1 MIRGTL
7 VGVNTEIPTLELW
20 LIRHGETDWNRGR
33 RVQGHSESVLT
44 ERGQEQAKQL
54 AQRLA
59 GTDFDRIYCSD
70 LGRAQK
76 TAMLAFPGR
85 RFELDT
91 RLRELAGGIFEGK
104 TVEEMTP
111 AERELRK
118 KVVKGDIHV
127 RPEGGESYADL
138 MLRVQEW
145 LAELPASGRVAC
157 VTHGGVIHTALR
169 VALNQLDDW
178 SSGPKLATDNT
189 SITELWF
196 SAGTTV
202 IRRMND
208 HAHLEH
214 SAVAAS

>member
-1 MIRGTL
+1 M
-7 VGVNTEIPTLELW
+7 NTKMPTLELW
-20 LIRHGETDWNRGR
+20 LIRHGETDWNRGGR
-33 RVQGHSESVLT
+33 IQGHSESALSD
-44 ERGQEQAKQL
+44 RGREQAKQL
-54 AQRLA
+54 ARRLA
-59 GTDFDRIYCSD
+59 DTEFDRIYSSD
-70 LGRAQK
+70 LDRAQK

-85 RFELDT
+85 RVELEP

-104 TVEEMTP
+104 TVAEMTP
-111 AERELRK
+111 AERTLRQRL
-118 KVVKGDIHV
+118 VQGDIHV

-138 MLRVQEW
+138 LLRVQEW

-178 SSGPKLATDNT
+178 SQGPDLATDNT

-208 HAHLEH
+208 HAHLERP
-214 SAVAAS
+214 ALVAN